1 MARWENQ
8 TLRPIHSIWDGVM
21 LVPQVL
27 HLKAVAIKI
36 FGVLYELVHVVIW
49 LWFKMWYREGGSW

>member
-49 LWFKMWYREGGSW
+49 LWFKTWY